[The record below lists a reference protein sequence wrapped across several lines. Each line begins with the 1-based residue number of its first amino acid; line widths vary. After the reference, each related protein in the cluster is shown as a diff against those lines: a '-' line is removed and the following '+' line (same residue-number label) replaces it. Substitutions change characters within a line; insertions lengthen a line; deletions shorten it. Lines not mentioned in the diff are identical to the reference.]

1 MERAR
6 QKRLRADMA
15 ARGKPAKQ
23 VKSDTREV
31 DMEEIEE
38 DRRDIQGWKS
48 QEEYEYSAADL

>member
-1 MERAR
+1 
-6 QKRLRADMA
+6 MA
-15 ARGKPAKQ
+15 SRGKPAKQ